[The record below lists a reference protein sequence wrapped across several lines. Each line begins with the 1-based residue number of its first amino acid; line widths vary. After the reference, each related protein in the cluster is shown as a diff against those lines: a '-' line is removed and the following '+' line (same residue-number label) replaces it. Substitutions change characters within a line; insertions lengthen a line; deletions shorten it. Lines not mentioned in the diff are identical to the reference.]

1 MSCESCVCIPFT
13 QTSLLH
19 TQGFGGPASPKC
31 FGDSYYGKR
40 VLVKLRLRLMLTVA
54 VLQGPVAG
62 ATCIGQSVVSD
73 YGLLCAHL
81 FPLCVMIT
89 SQWLCP
95 EISIPSCRVF

>member
-1 MSCESCVCIPFT
+1 
-13 QTSLLH
+13 
-19 TQGFGGPASPKC
+19 
-31 FGDSYYGKR
+31 
-40 VLVKLRLRLMLTVA
+40 MLTVA

-81 FPLCVMIT
+81 LPLCVMVI